1 MYTERN
7 GITIGINGKWGK
19 KYRLIAKKFLP
30 DYSERKHIFH
40 ISRDKFDNQF
50 HISTHF
56 ISLTEEDITSKDFL
70 NTIKKLRDF

>member
-7 GITIGINGKWGK
+7 GIMIGINNKPGK

-56 ISLTEEDITSKDFL
+56 ILLNEEDITSKDFL
-70 NTIKKLRDF
+70 NTVKKLRDF